1 VTFQLHGGRV
11 SGNRAVS
18 RGFARAER
26 AVIEEE
32 GVRGGTWFPYG
43 SEAKPS
49 DVEVE
54 R

>member
-1 VTFQLHGGRV
+1 VTFQLHWGRV
-11 SGNRAVS
+11 SGNWEVS
-18 RGFARAER
+18 RGFPRAKR
-26 AVIEEE
+26 ALTWEE
-32 GVRGGTWFPYG
+32 GVRGGTWFPRG